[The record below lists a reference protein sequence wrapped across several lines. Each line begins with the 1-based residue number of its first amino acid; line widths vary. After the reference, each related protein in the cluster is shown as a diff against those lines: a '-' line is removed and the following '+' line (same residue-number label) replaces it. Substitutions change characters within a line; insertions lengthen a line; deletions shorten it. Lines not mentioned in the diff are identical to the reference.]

1 MRFVLLFV
9 LLALAG
15 CQSVPRVVV
24 RATPS
29 LRDEG
34 KYDFSVEFVPEFSSV
49 RGK

>member
-1 MRFVLLFV
+1 MRYFLLLALF
-9 LLALAG
+9 ALAG

-34 KYDFSVEFVPEFSSV
+34 KYDFSVEFVPEVSV
-49 RGK
+49 RSK

>member
-1 MRFVLLFV
+1 MRCFLLFV

-49 RGK
+49 GGR